1 MESISAAYH
10 ALFTEIDSYRQTAFT
25 RGGYQDFAAA
35 QRFSRFGCA
44 FAPAFGRAVAASR
57 CDLDA
62 GLKPR
67 STSEATA
74 KSTAKT
80 KNKYRDPSTRALRSL
95 RMTSVGGRTLRDHVD
110 LLEDGDSREVVGDA
124 GFPFGGAGVVDAG
137 AFGVDGYGYGH
148 VFDVELV
155 DGFHAEVF
163 EGEDAAALDG
173 L

>member
-1 MESISAAYH
+1 MNHLEQWDYIT
-10 ALFTEIDSYRQTAFT
+10 ALRSHRRQIEGGFFEIIIRNSEDRT
-25 RGGYQDFAAA
+25 RK
-35 QRFSRFGCA
+35 FSRFGCA

-57 CDLDA
+57 RRLDA

-74 KSTAKT
+74 KD
-80 KNKYRDPSTRALRSL
+80 KYRDPSTRAMRSL
-95 RMTSVGGRTLRDHVD
+95 RMTSVGSGTFEGSRR
-110 LLEDGDSREVVGDA
+110 LLQDGDSGEVIGYA
-124 GFPFGGAGVVDAG
+124 GFPFGGAGVVDAY
-137 AFGVDGYGYGH
+137 AVGVDGYGYGH

-173 L
+173 F